1 MGDFSIS
8 QVSENTLRK
17 LRLLEATGSERLVG
31 TREQNA
37 CVTLATT
44 NEKKQDPGEGETPGM
59 RVDRLPSAGQLCCGS
74 GSRGPGAS
82 VMWVNPSL
90 LGYN

>member
-1 MGDFSIS
+1 M
-8 QVSENTLRK
+8 RK

-44 NEKKQDPGEGETPGM
+44 NEKKQDPGEGETPGNAGGQAAVCWSAVLWV
-59 RVDRLPSAGQLCCGS
+59 RFTWTWRLSDVGEPFSPWL
-74 GSRGPGAS
+74 
-82 VMWVNPSL
+82 
-90 LGYN
+90 